1 MTASNATGI
10 LNSTLPM
17 ASSDRRPL
25 SGYRQKWSSIG
36 PPRMR
41 EFILCEKLGQGT
53 YATVY
58 KGYRKGENR
67 EVVAV
72 KCIERQRLCKSSSDN
87 LVREIEILKGINHEH
102 IVQLRDFQWDKNNV
116 FLVLEYCSGGDL
128 SMFLRKYVKLPERI
142 ARKFLRQLALAL
154 QFIHSKNIAHM
165 DLKPQNLLLYSKNDP
180 ILKVGDFGFAQQLL
194 GKDGRDKLRGSPLYM
209 AVEMF
214 CSDCYDASV
223 DLWSVGVI
231 LFETLFGYAPFASK
245 TFEELEMKILSK
257 EPIQIPSEPPVSPI
271 CHDLLVGL
279 LQRDPQNRIS
289 FESFFSHEFVDLAHA
304 PTAHCL
310 DKAVGFVTDA
320 VKFDTE
326 GNFGEAVEN
335 YCTALQYFL
344 PAIEYERDQFKK
356 DAIRQKVNQY
366 INRAEQLKAYRRRR
380 ERQTLHRQHSLE
392 EKLTEIPHLEEAFK
406 CSQNAEKFDEEKKYG
421 LALENYEKSVELYLK
436 ITATLQQGSVKAR
449 IYKEVSKLMTRA
461 EELARYKD
469 LLENENV
476 ADKSEG
482 SKSKCVIQ

>member
-1 MTASNATGI
+1 MAASN
-10 LNSTLPM
+10 
-17 ASSDRRPL
+17 RRQL
-25 SGYRQKWSSIG
+25 SGYGQKWSSFG
-36 PPRMR
+36 PPKMR
-41 EFILCEKLGQGT
+41 DFVLCEKLGQGT

-72 KCIERQRLCKSSSDN
+72 KCIERRRLCKSSTDN
-87 LVREIEILKGINHEH
+87 LIREIGILKGINHEH
-102 IVQLRDFQWDKNNV
+102 IVQLRDFQWDNNNV

-128 SMFLRKYVKLPERI
+128 SMFLRKYEKLPERI

-154 QFIHSKNIAHM
+154 QFIHSENIAHM

-194 GKDGRDKLRGSPLYM
+194 GKEGRDNLRGSPLYM

-257 EPIQIPSEPPVSPI
+257 EPIQIPSEPCVSPH
-271 CHDLLVGL
+271 CHDLLLGL
-279 LQRDPQNRIS
+279 LQRDPKDRIS
-289 FESFFSHEFVDLAHA
+289 FEDFFSHEFVDLAHA
-304 PTAHCL
+304 PTAQCL

-320 VKFDTE
+320 VKYDTE
-326 GNFGEAVEN
+326 GNFEEAAKN
-335 YCTALQYFL
+335 YCIALQYFL
-344 PAIEYERDQFKK
+344 PAIEYEKDHYKK
-356 DAIRQKVNQY
+356 EAIRQKVNQY
-366 INRAEQLKAYRRRR
+366 IHRAEQLKLHKKQQ
-380 ERQTLHRQHSLE
+380 ERLRLRKQHSLE
-392 EKLTEIPHLEEAFK
+392 ESLTEIPFLEEALK
-406 CSQNAEKFDEEKKYG
+406 YSHRAEKFDEEKKYG

-436 ITATLQQGSVKAR
+436 ITTTLQPGSMKTR
-449 IYKEVSKLMTRA
+449 IYKEVNKVMTRA
-461 EELARYKD
+461 EELAGYKD

-476 ADKSEG
+476 ADRTG
-482 SKSKCVIQ
+482 DSKSKCVIQ